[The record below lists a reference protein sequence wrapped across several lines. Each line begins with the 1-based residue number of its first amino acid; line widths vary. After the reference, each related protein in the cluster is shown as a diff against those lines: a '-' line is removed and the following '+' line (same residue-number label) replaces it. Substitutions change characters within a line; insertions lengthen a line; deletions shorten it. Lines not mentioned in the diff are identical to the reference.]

1 MMECT
6 AEEFIEA
13 ETREP
18 LCTVVPEDREDTAY
32 LLEKGIARNGQNH
45 VTVRKRTMTCNI
57 IWVDLHYS
65 IFTSGGEQYAYCN
78 YFDVTGIKEN
88 EQRTR
93 MIYDGIVKELKAV
106 SNESLAVIRSNLTK
120 GIVEEISG
128 RDLFEG
134 DRVGA
139 KV

>member
-1 MMECT
+1 M
-6 AEEFIEA
+6 
-13 ETREP
+13 
-18 LCTVVPEDREDTAY
+18 
-32 LLEKGIARNGQNH
+32 KG
-45 VTVRKRTMTCNI
+45 NI

-78 YFDVTGIKEN
+78 YYDVTGIKEN